1 MFAKAPFFL
10 MAVGL
15 FLFACE
21 EEPTAKVETYIE
33 PVPGQIAVLNSCG
46 IFGAAEE
53 SRKILRANGFD
64 VLSAQSDPQWANY
77 EETIVAIRNPH
88 WVGHERLKAVLDTK
102 NFIALQDPLS
112 GDISATVFL
121 GRDYKKVLK
130 IKRGMQ

>member
-1 MFAKAPFFL
+1 MVVSLFF
-10 MAVGL
+10 
-15 FLFACE
+15 FACAE
-21 EEPTAKVETYIE
+21 ELIAKPDTRIE

-53 SRKILRANGFD
+53 TKKVLRTNGFD

-88 WVGHERLKAVLDTK
+88 WVGHDRLRAVLDTK
-102 NFIALQDPLS
+102 NFIVLQDPLS
-112 GDISATVFL
+112 GDVSATVFL

-130 IKRGMQ
+130 IKRGQQ